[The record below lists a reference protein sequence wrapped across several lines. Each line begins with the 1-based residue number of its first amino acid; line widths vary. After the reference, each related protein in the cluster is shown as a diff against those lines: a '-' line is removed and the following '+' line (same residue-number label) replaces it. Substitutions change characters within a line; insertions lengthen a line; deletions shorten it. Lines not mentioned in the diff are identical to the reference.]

1 MENRPTYEELEKR
14 VEALEKK
21 SVERKQTEEE
31 LKFERAQLLSIFGSI
46 NQIIYVADPNT
57 YEILYVNDALK
68 NAFEKDPV
76 GGICYKDFQGLD
88 SPCDFCT
95 NEIILKEK
103 PKPYQWE
110 YHNPVLNRD
119 FMIID
124 RIIKWPDGRHV
135 RFEIA
140 MDVTE
145 RKQAEEK
152 YRLLVENANDTI
164 FIAQDGVM
172 KFANPKAEDMTGYSI
187 DELSSVPFID
197 LIHPEDRDMVQDRH
211 VRRLRGEDLPSTY
224 PFRIISKN
232 GGELWVELNATP
244 ITWERRPATLNFLRD
259 ITPQKKLEAQFS
271 QAQKME
277 SIGTLAGGIAHD
289 FNNILSAIMGYSE
302 LALGDAVKG
311 THIHK
316 YLQQVMHASHRARDL
331 VKQILAFSRPNVEE
345 NKPLKI
351 TPIVEEALKL
361 LRASLP
367 TTIEIRRDIE
377 TDLGTVL
384 ADPSQIHQA
393 LMNLCTN
400 AGHAMRDKGGVLEVT
415 LGNVEL
421 DSAFIASHP
430 DADTGFYVKLTVRD
444 TGHGMAPDVL
454 ERIFEPYFTTK
465 EKGVGTGLG
474 LSVVHGIV
482 KNHGGIITAESESG
496 KGTAFKVYLP
506 FIREQVK
513 KPEVDVE
520 GVLLTGYERILF
532 VDDEQFL
539 VDIGKRSLEHL
550 GYEVVPRTSSIEAL
564 ELFRNQPD
572 KFDLVITDMTMP
584 NMTGDSLALE
594 LMKIRDDIPI
604 ILCTG
609 YSERISEGRA
619 KTLGIR
625 EFVMKPLVIT
635 DLANIIRKVLDRKD
649 EEPGTTT

>member
-1 MENRPTYEELEKR
+1 
-14 VEALEKK
+14 
-21 SVERKQTEEE
+21 
-31 LKFERAQLLSIFGSI
+31 
-46 NQIIYVADPNT
+46 VADPNT

-76 GGICYKDFQGLD
+76 GGVCYKDFQGLD

-103 PKPYQWE
+103 LKPYQWE

-124 RIIKWPDGRHV
+124 RIIKWPDGRDV

-164 FIAQDGVM
+164 FIAQDSVM

-197 LIHPEDRDMVQDRH
+197 LIHPEDRDMVLDRH

-224 PFRIISKN
+224 PFRIISKK

-244 ITWERRPATLNFLRD
+244 ITWEGRPATLNFVRD

-316 YLQQVMHASHRARDL
+316 YLQQVMNASHRARDL

-351 TPIVEEALKL
+351 TPIVKEALKL

-384 ADPSQIHQA
+384 GDPSQIHQV

-421 DSAFIASHP
+421 NSAFIASHP

-444 TGHGMAPDVL
+444 TGHGMTPDVL

-496 KGTAFKVYLP
+496 KGTTFKVYLP

-513 KPEVDVE
+513 KPEVDIE
-520 GVLLTGYERILF
+520 AVLLTGHERILF

-550 GYEVVPRTSSIEAL
+550 GYQVVPRTSSIEAL
-564 ELFRNQPD
+564 ELFRNQPE

-584 NMTGDSLALE
+584 NMTGESLALE

-625 EFVMKPLVIT
+625 EFVMKPLVIR